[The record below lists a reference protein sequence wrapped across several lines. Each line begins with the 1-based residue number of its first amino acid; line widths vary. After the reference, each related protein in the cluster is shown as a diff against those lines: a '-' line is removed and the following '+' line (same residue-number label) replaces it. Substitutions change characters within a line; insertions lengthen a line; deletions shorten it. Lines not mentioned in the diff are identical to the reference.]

1 MPSITRAHSRADQ
14 KTTRLVRTLAALVV
28 TFVAARASAQVK
40 VWAWDSIDPA
50 YTGNMRKM
58 VDAYPEYKVED
69 IARRLNA
76 MPEGQR
82 VLLLMRFTDRLA
94 DHPLDRCRTVD
105 SKGRVTLTQWA
116 GPWCNNGEA
125 EARTAVTRLFNG
137 LKAAGVKTIDALVLD
152 NETTFWAGRYVRADG
167 ANTAA
172 IEADPRFPALAKRLG
187 FNKLN
192 KLAWGGREYNR
203 WNDVVLPDF
212 DAALSRAVIV
222 PFRTI
227 WPKAMICNYG
237 SAPIQARYM
246 TPDMGGLGITYGGTG
261 FGTHNS
267 LSFYGN
273 SLHWIRG
280 AAFAGTKLNDTPFDM
295 FRMNVHRIR
304 AANASSRRAMLPWI
318 ANTSLG
324 LNGEQNEPG
333 NGLGGYA
340 SPIANT
346 QYWDENVIQLV
357 MHGCDTLL
365 LFNPAA
371 WRKDQNPAIWNKT
384 EDQARLSGLID
395 DINARLGTAVG
406 ASRWFTLPGLEDRV
420 LTTGRRVAGGT
431 LWRFSFAP
439 GVASVVVSLKSGE
452 VREVLPEE
460 GGVGAWY
467 FESDSEPLAV
477 KADGSDVAVT
487 EAPKGSVW
495 PDLDEDGTLSEG
507 DVALLLLDMG
517 QESEMDLDGDRT
529 VTQGDV
535 DFFRTNR
542 RGWAQKATAAQGW
555 RPGSVMVAS
564 AR

>member
-1 MPSITRAHSRADQ
+1 
-14 KTTRLVRTLAALVV
+14 
-28 TFVAARASAQVK
+28 
-40 VWAWDSIDPA
+40 
-50 YTGNMRKM
+50 
-58 VDAYPEYKVED
+58 
-69 IARRLNA
+69 
-76 MPEGQR
+76 
-82 VLLLMRFTDRLA
+82 
-94 DHPLDRCRTVD
+94 
-105 SKGRVTLTQWA
+105 
-116 GPWCNNGEA
+116 
-125 EARTAVTRLFNG
+125 
-137 LKAAGVKTIDALVLD
+137 
-152 NETTFWAGRYVRADG
+152 
-167 ANTAA
+167 
-172 IEADPRFPALAKRLG
+172 
-187 FNKLN
+187 
-192 KLAWGGREYNR
+192 
-203 WNDVVLPDF
+203 
-212 DAALSRAVIV
+212 
-222 PFRTI
+222 
-227 WPKAMICNYG
+227 
-237 SAPIQARYM
+237 M

-542 RGWAQKATAAQGW
+542 RGWSQKATAAQGW